1 MRSRI
6 LDSSV
11 AVPLQKVMV
20 QAPAV
25 SSVSVFFFP
34 WPARPLNRACPSLP
48 DRSSCRPCVLH
59 LYGAFRSLQ
68 LETHV
73 PMTLPSESKPVGRR
87 PRRVRLEACGLHCT
101 DRSHLSPSSPGER
114 RAGPAGLIRPSRCL
128 QLLPRGPLP
137 TGSTGCGPTT
147 PSRHRVAALG
157 GPLSSPPPAE
167 HFAVLRATGSVRY
180 QLEIP
185 SVKRTSARSL

>member
-1 MRSRI
+1 MQNSR
-6 LDSSV
+6 LERGRASSKSDGPS
-11 AVPLQKVMV
+11 ASRFIRFCFL
-20 QAPAV
+20 
-25 SSVSVFFFP
+25 FP
-34 WPARPLNRACPSLP
+34 HGRPGRWTGSRPGLP
-48 DRSSCRPCVLH
+48 DCSSCRPCVLH

-73 PMTLPSESKPVGRR
+73 PVTLPSESKPVGRR